1 MIKIEPLL
9 HKVQKAARYTGGEL
23 NSVMKDAAQVT
34 ARFAFCFPDV
44 YEIGMSHLGMK
55 ILYHLL
61 NEREDTWVERVFA
74 PWEDM
79 ETEMRQAGVPLFALE
94 SRDPIS
100 DFDFVGFTLQY
111 EMSYSNILNMLE
123 LANIPLRSEERN
135 EKMPFVCAGGPCA
148 FNPEPLADFVDFF
161 LLGEGEEIWPEVLDI
176 FARWKASGAPRQAFL
191 EQIAGVQGIYIP
203 AFYDVQWDEEGNFA
217 GLTPNRRV
225 CRKLFKSGLFGI

>member
-1 MIKIEPLL
+1 
-9 HKVQKAARYTGGEL
+9 
-23 NSVMKDAAQVT
+23 
-34 ARFAFCFPDV
+34 
-44 YEIGMSHLGMK
+44 
-55 ILYHLL
+55 
-61 NEREDTWVERVFA
+61 
-74 PWEDM
+74 
-79 ETEMRQAGVPLFALE
+79 
-94 SRDPIS
+94 
-100 DFDFVGFTLQY
+100 
-111 EMSYSNILNMLE
+111 MSYSNILNMLK

-217 GLTPNRRV
+217 GLTPNRAGVPETVQKRIIRDLDHVYFPDKLVVPYMEIVHDRV
-225 CRKLFKSGLFGI
+225 MLEVFRGCTAAAASVRRA